1 MQALVSPAQL
11 DVKALPAFKFFKDGK
26 PAAADVTGYKKK
38 LLDDAVAS
46 LAA

>member
-1 MQALVSPAQL
+1 MQ
-11 DVKALPAFKFFKDGK
+11 AFKFFKDGK

-38 LLDDAVAS
+38 LIDDAIAS